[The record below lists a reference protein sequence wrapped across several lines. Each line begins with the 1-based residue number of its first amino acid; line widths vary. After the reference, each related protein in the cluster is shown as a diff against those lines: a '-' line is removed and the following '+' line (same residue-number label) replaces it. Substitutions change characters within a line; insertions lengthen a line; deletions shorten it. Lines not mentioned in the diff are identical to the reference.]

1 MRVQEGILNMY
12 LSLLLCKGGWM
23 QWECAKGRVRGM
35 KASVGKEIRR
45 YIREDTRRVDRHEGE
60 QLEGGV
66 EITVGLRY

>member
-1 MRVQEGILNMY
+1 
-12 LSLLLCKGGWM
+12 M